1 MLFRSKHRGVV
12 ETVGFRSTRIRTDK
26 GTLVILPNSALAEG
40 TVENLGR
47 RDRHFE
53 RLALPLECD
62 ASAEKRESFMAG
74 VRDACKELA
83 PWSRKPAD
91 VRWIQPLGEESGQVR
106 VNAWLPGWGGKSARD
121 ARQLLLERIALLASV
136 HRITFADRVLP
147 ALPGETLPLPIPRS
161 KSA

>member
-1 MLFRSKHRGVV
+1 MS
-12 ETVGFRSTRIRTDK
+12 
-26 GTLVILPNSALAEG
+26 
-40 TVENLGR
+40 
-47 RDRHFE
+47 
-53 RLALPLECD
+53 
-62 ASAEKRESFMAG
+62 G